1 MKVNR
6 LLIAAV
12 ALAAAGGALWWSNK
26 NEDEKAKKPAED
38 KAPRILSLKEG
49 DMVGIEIKKRSG
61 EDTVLSKTDSGVWSI
76 TAPKPFPADQSAV
89 GGVATAGGSL
99 FSNRLIDDNVTDLAS
114 YGLAPA
120 AVDVT
125 YKMKD
130 GKTTELLIG
139 DSNPAGNSVYAKLA
153 GDPHLYTIDS
163 SQKTAFDKETKDLRD
178 KRLLTFDQEK
188 ATRVELNAKKES
200 IEFGR
205 INQTDWQILKPK
217 PLRADGFAVEELVRK
232 LKEANMDLSV
242 AEDDAK
248 KAAASFT
255 SATPVAM
262 VKITDPGGTQTIE
275 IRKVAKPAAKDSK
288 DKEKDFDYYAKSS
301 VVDGVHK
308 VSKDLGTGVDKGLE
322 DFRNKKVFD
331 FGFSDPTK
339 IDFKDGP
346 RATSYAK
353 SGDKWTS
360 SGKTMDSSTIQAL
373 IDKLRDL
380 SAKKFVDAGFTQPQ
394 IEIAVVSNDGKRTE
408 KVQIGPGAGGNF
420 IAKREGEAAMY
431 EIEGNTI
438 AEMRGMAADVKE
450 EASKPADKKK

>member
-1 MKVNR
+1 MKLSR

-12 ALAAAGGALWWSNK
+12 VLAGLSAALWWSNK
-26 NEDEKAKKPAED
+26 NEDEKAKKPPEE
-38 KAPRILSLKEG
+38 KSPKILSIKES
-49 DMVGIEIKKRSG
+49 DVVGLEIKKRGG
-61 EDTVLSKTDSGVWSI
+61 EDTVLAKNASEVWSI
-76 TAPKPFPADQSAV
+76 TAPKPLPADQSAV
-89 GGVATAGGSL
+89 NTLVSSAASL
-99 FSNRLIDDNVTDLAS
+99 YSDRLIDENATDLSS

-120 AVDVT
+120 ADEVT
-125 YKMKD
+125 FKMKD
-130 GKTTELLIG
+130 GKSTTLLIG
-139 DSNPAGNSVYAKLA
+139 DSNPAGNDVYAKLA
-153 GDPHLYTIDS
+153 GSGKLYTMAS
-163 SQKTAFDKETKDLRD
+163 SSKTSFDKETKDLRD

-205 INQTDWQILKPK
+205 INSTDWQILKPK

-248 KAAASFT
+248 KTAASFA
-255 SATPVAM
+255 SGTPVAT
-262 VKITDPGGTQTIE
+262 VKITDPGGTQSIE
-275 IRKVAKPAAKDSK
+275 IKKVKD
-288 DKEKDFDYYAKSS
+288 DYFAKSS

-308 VSKDLGTGVDKGLE
+308 VAKDLGTGVDKGLD

-339 IDFKDGP
+339 IEFKDAKT
-346 RATSYAK
+346 ATYVK

-360 SGKTMDSSTIQAL
+360 NGKTMDSSTVQAL
-373 IDKLRDL
+373 VDKLRDL
-380 SAKKFVDAGFTQPQ
+380 SATKFVDTGFGLAQV
-394 IEIAVVSNDGKRTE
+394 EITVVSQDGKRTE
-408 KVQIGPGAGGNF
+408 KVLIAPATGGKF

-438 AEMRGMAADVKE
+438 AEMRGVAADVKE
-450 EASKPADKKK
+450 EASKAADKKK